1 MEQEWSGKRDSNPQ
15 PSAWKADA
23 LAVELFPHTGAGVLR
38 RAVVSRQPRCLLQP
52 RLLPPGGEEG
62 GGGGWIR
69 TTEVL
74 RRQIYS
80 LFPLATRETS
90 LNITQYGIEWSWW
103 TDLNPRPTDYKSVAL
118 PTELHQRIWY
128 ILCVSSEKYQT
139 YLKIYFV
146 LCSQTQDDTQEDE
159 RILEDEE
166 CARRIQKT
174 PAASNQTDERSR
186 WKEGSSRKPR
196 WQLEA
201 GRERQECES
210 RVNRASSR
218 TGCSETEEA
227 IPGPAPTSP
236 PSESLRSPC
245 RIDNHYYSSEV
256 TFLQFQAIK
265 KPIRV

>member
-1 MEQEWSGKRDSNPQ
+1 M
-15 PSAWKADA
+15 
-23 LAVELFPHTGAGVLR
+23 V
-38 RAVVSRQPRCLLQP
+38 
-52 RLLPPGGEEG
+52 
-62 GGGGWIR
+62 
-69 TTEVL
+69 
-74 RRQIYS
+74 
-80 LFPLATRETS
+80 
-90 LNITQYGIEWSWW
+90 WSWW

>member
-1 MEQEWSGKRDSNPQ
+1 M
-15 PSAWKADA
+15 
-23 LAVELFPHTGAGVLR
+23 V
-38 RAVVSRQPRCLLQP
+38 
-52 RLLPPGGEEG
+52 
-62 GGGGWIR
+62 
-69 TTEVL
+69 
-74 RRQIYS
+74 
-80 LFPLATRETS
+80 
-90 LNITQYGIEWSWW
+90 WSWW

-128 ILCVSSEKYQT
+128 ILCVSSEKYQA

-146 LCSQTQDDTQEDE
+146 LCSQTQDDTQEYE

-265 KPIRV
+265 KPIWV

>member
-1 MEQEWSGKRDSNPQ
+1 MKNHIENIKILRLPNFYIWEPREACKYWFFQ
-15 PSAWKADA
+15 P
-23 LAVELFPHTGAGVLR
+23 
-38 RAVVSRQPRCLLQP
+38 
-52 RLLPPGGEEG
+52 
-62 GGGGWIR
+62 
-69 TTEVL
+69 
-74 RRQIYS
+74 
-80 LFPLATRETS
+80 
-90 LNITQYGIEWSWW
+90 NIVFNLHFWSWW

-128 ILCVSSEKYQT
+128 ILCGSSEKYQA

>member
-1 MEQEWSGKRDSNPQ
+1 MWRSRKDLNLQLDFSEHSLSER
-15 PSAWKADA
+15 ADYQ
-23 LAVELFPHTGAGVLR
+23 LSHYSVSQSPRTG
-38 RAVVSRQPRCLLQP
+38 PRILSTKKGRKISPNLD
-52 RLLPPGGEEG
+52 
-62 GGGGWIR
+62 W
-69 TTEVL
+69 
-74 RRQIYS
+74 
-80 LFPLATRETS
+80 
-90 LNITQYGIEWSWW
+90 NWW

-128 ILCVSSEKYQT
+128 ILCVSSEKYQA

-146 LCSQTQDDTQEDE
+146 LCSQTQDDTQEDG

-218 TGCSETEEA
+218 TGCRETEEA

>member
-1 MEQEWSGKRDSNPQ
+1 M
-15 PSAWKADA
+15 
-23 LAVELFPHTGAGVLR
+23 
-38 RAVVSRQPRCLLQP
+38 
-52 RLLPPGGEEG
+52 
-62 GGGGWIR
+62 
-69 TTEVL
+69 
-74 RRQIYS
+74 
-80 LFPLATRETS
+80 
-90 LNITQYGIEWSWW
+90 
-103 TDLNPRPTDYKSVAL
+103 NPRPTDYKSVAL

-128 ILCVSSEKYQT
+128 ILCVSSEKYQA

-146 LCSQTQDDTQEDE
+146 LCSQTRDDTQEDG

-218 TGCSETEEA
+218 TGCRETEEA